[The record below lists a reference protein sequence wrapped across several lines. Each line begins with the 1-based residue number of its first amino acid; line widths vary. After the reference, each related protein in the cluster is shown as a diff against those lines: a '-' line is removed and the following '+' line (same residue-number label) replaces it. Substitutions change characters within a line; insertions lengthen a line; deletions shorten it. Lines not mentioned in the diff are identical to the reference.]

1 MRRIFIKA
9 KLADKLVIDGS
20 DGFHLSR
27 VMRAKLGDHIVV
39 ADDVGQVGEYEIT
52 GFGTVGSPAGGQGR
66 PSYSQAGEAQS
77 QGSEGAVVELSLVQ
91 RLEEWTESPIEL
103 VLAQCLPKGD
113 KLELITQKATELGVN
128 RIVPLVSENCVVKY
142 DAKKSKVRQERW
154 QKIANEA
161 GKQCGRTILPVVEPI
176 QSLKQWL
183 TDMAN
188 EAQKSEKKI
197 CLCMCYENEEQ
208 QGIKEFLQAH
218 RSEESFIFIVGP
230 EGGFSLA
237 EAHLA
242 QELGIA
248 SVSLGTRILRAETA
262 AIAAA
267 AIIQYENGD
276 LGGILSY

>member
-39 ADDVGQVGEYEIT
+39 ADDVGQVGEYEII
-52 GFGTVGSPAGGQGR
+52 GFGTGGAEDGGLGKVQL
-66 PSYSQAGEAQS
+66 AEAQFH
-77 QGSEGAVVELSLVQ
+77 GTNGAVVELSLVQ

-142 DAKKSKVRQERW
+142 DAKKSKARQERW

-183 TDMAN
+183 IDMAN

>member
-39 ADDVGQVGEYEIT
+39 ADDVGQVGEYEII
-52 GFGTVGSPAGGQGR
+52 GFGTGGAEDGGLGKVQL
-66 PSYSQAGEAQS
+66 AEAQFH
-77 QGSEGAVVELSLVQ
+77 GTNGAVVELSLVQ

-142 DAKKSKVRQERW
+142 DAKKSKARQERW

-183 TDMAN
+183 IDMAN

-276 LGGILSY
+276 LGGR

>member
-52 GFGTVGSPAGGQGR
+52 GFGTGGSEDGGLGKVQL
-66 PSYSQAGEAQS
+66 AEAQLH
-77 QGSEGAVVELSLVQ
+77 GANGAVVELSLVE

-142 DAKKSKVRQERW
+142 DTKKSK
-154 QKIANEA
+154 A

-176 QSLKQWL
+176 QNLKQWL
-183 TDMAN
+183 TEMAN

-276 LGGILSY
+276 LGGR

>member
-52 GFGTVGSPAGGQGR
+52 GFGTGGSEDGGLGKVQL
-66 PSYSQAGEAQS
+66 AEAQLH
-77 QGSEGAVVELSLVQ
+77 GANGAVVELSMVE

-142 DAKKSKVRQERW
+142 DAKKSKARQERW

-262 AIAAA
+262 AIATA

-276 LGGILSY
+276 LGGR

>member
-9 KLADKLVIDGS
+9 KLAEKLAIGGS

-39 ADDVGQVGEYEIT
+39 ADDIGQVGEYEIT
-52 GFGTVGSPAGGQGR
+52 GFGTGSAMGSGQGR
-66 PSYSQAGEAQS
+66 QGAEAQAGTP
-77 QGSEGAVVELSLVQ
+77 EGGVVELSLVE
-91 RLEEWTESPIEL
+91 LLDESTESPVEL

-113 KLELITQKATELGVN
+113 KLELIVQKATELGVN
-128 RIVPLVSENCVVKY
+128 RLVPLVSENCVVKY
-142 DAKKSKVRQERW
+142 DAKKAKARQERW

-161 GKQCGRTILPVVEPI
+161 GKQCGRTILPVVEPV
-176 QSLKQWL
+176 QSLKEWL
-183 TDMAN
+183 PRVAAGAREN
-188 EAQKSEKKI
+188 AKKI
-197 CLCMCYENEEQ
+197 CLCMCYENEQQ
-208 QGIKEFLQAH
+208 QGIKEFLHAH
-218 RSEESFIFIVGP
+218 RNFSTFVFIIGP

-237 EAHLA
+237 EADLA
-242 QELGIA
+242 GELGIA

-276 LGGILSY
+276 LGGR

>member
-27 VMRAKLGDHIVV
+27 VMRAKLGAHIVV
-39 ADDVGQVGEYEIT
+39 ADDVGQVGEYELT
-52 GFGTVGSPAGGQGR
+52 GFGTG
-66 PSYSQAGEAQS
+66 
-77 QGSEGAVVELSLVQ
+77 GSEDGGLGKAQVVESQPHGANGAVVELSLVE

-142 DAKKSKVRQERW
+142 DAKKSKARQERW

-176 QSLKQWL
+176 QGLKQWL
-183 TDMAN
+183 TEMAN
-188 EAQKSEKKI
+188 EAQKSEKRI

-218 RSEESFIFIVGP
+218 RNDESFIFIVGP

-276 LGGILSY
+276 LGGR

>member
-52 GFGTVGSPAGGQGR
+52 GFGTGGAEDGGLGKVQL
-66 PSYSQAGEAQS
+66 AEAQLH
-77 QGSEGAVVELSLVQ
+77 GANGAVVELSLVEM
-91 RLEEWTESPIEL
+91 LEEWTESPIEL

-142 DAKKSKVRQERW
+142 DAKKSKARQERW

-176 QSLKQWL
+176 QGLKQWL
-183 TDMAN
+183 TEMAN
-188 EAQKSEKKI
+188 EAQNSENKI

-276 LGGILSY
+276 LGGR